1 MTIVRNSVRIHDEY
15 VRWVK
20 NRISIYQR
28 TAQRRSSQ
36 VRGFCGKGIEP
47 AWELS
52 YENAA

>member
-1 MTIVRNSVRIHDEY
+1 M
-15 VRWVK
+15 K
-20 NRISIYQR
+20 NRISIYRR

-52 YENAA
+52 HENAA